1 MGTHARAGQMLGPLV
16 TVAAL
21 TIAYNA
27 YVLWVVRHLDGLG
40 CPCAR
45 DWRLRF
51 ITGFTVFKLA
61 WVALIVALLAG
72 GALKSGAG
80 ARVPAPLQALG
91 LLVSAA
97 TLANMIIAL
106 TYLTRLRQEQCECS
120 EFTARTVWEV
130 LLWLYVAWW
139 AVMLLLSIAT
149 VAVTGAALRGAASRV
164 STRRRR

>member
-1 MGTHARAGQMLGPLV
+1 MLGVIAL
-16 TVAAL
+16 VAAL

-51 ITGFTVFKLA
+51 ITGFTVFKLV
-61 WVALIVALLAG
+61 WVALILALLAAG
-72 GALKSGAG
+72 VTRVGAPPPG
-80 ARVPAPLQALG
+80 PLQALSF
-91 LLVSAA
+91 LVSVA

-106 TYLTRLRQEQCECS
+106 TYIMRLRREQCECS

-130 LLWLYVAWW
+130 LLWLSVAWW
-139 AVMLLLSIAT
+139 AVMLLVSVATIA
-149 VAVTGAALRGAASRV
+149 VAGDAMRSVKTAARTRI
-164 STRRRR
+164 STRRR

>member
-1 MGTHARAGQMLGPLV
+1 MLGAVLV
-16 TVAAL
+16 VASL
-21 TIAYNA
+21 TLAYNA

-51 ITGFTVFKLA
+51 ITGFTVFKLV
-61 WVALIVALLAG
+61 WVTLLVALLA
-72 GALKSGAG
+72 AG
-80 ARVPAPLQALG
+80 VTRVGVPVPGPLQALSV
-91 LLVSAA
+91 LVGIA

-106 TYLTRLRQEQCECS
+106 TYLTRLRRERCECS

-149 VAVTGAALRGAASRV
+149 VAVTGDALRSVKGAAARS
-164 STRRRR
+164 SLSARRRR

>member
-1 MGTHARAGQMLGPLV
+1 MLGPLV

-51 ITGFTVFKLA
+51 ITGFTVFKLV
-61 WVALIVALLAG
+61 WVSLIVALLAAG
-72 GALKSGAG
+72 VFKVGAPA
-80 ARVPAPLQALG
+80 PAPLPALG
-91 LLVSAA
+91 FLVGVA